1 MTHAAGKIVTMLFM
15 TECHGT
21 GIFYCKHPGRRSGP
35 MTFFAVTGCGKSR
48 FTIVTRSARLPL
60 LHLLHRVTNTPG
72 TADKNGTVAFI
83 AFEHFQMVIMA
94 EPGIKGLE
102 LNIRNIF
109 VAFLTIA
116 FG

>member
-1 MTHAAGKIVTMLFM
+1 M

-21 GIFYCKHPGRRSGP
+21 GIFNRKHPGRRSGS
-35 MTFFAVTGCGKSR
+35 MTFFAVTGHGKSR
-48 FTIVTRSARLPL
+48 FAVVTRSARLPL

-72 TADKNGTVAFI
+72 TADKNGAVAFV
-83 AFEHFQMVIMA
+83 AFEHFQMVIVA

-102 LNIRNIF
+102 LNIRDIF
-109 VAFLTIA
+109 VAFLAIA